1 MTVNGMTSQERFL
14 LAQRLHK
21 RAKDPNLS
29 LQDRDAAFRHARN
42 LVRINMAVA
51 VREISGASAPNATAP
66 SYNATAT
73 PNAAPPPKPIFDRKV

>member
-29 LQDRDAAFRHARN
+29 VEERGVAFRHARN

-51 VREISGASAPNATAP
+51 VREISETSASNATA
-66 SYNATAT
+66 
-73 PNAAPPPKPIFDRKV
+73 APKVAVPPKPTFDRKV

>member
-1 MTVNGMTSQERFL
+1 MTVNGMTSQQRFL

-29 LQDRDAAFRHARN
+29 LEERNVAFRHARN

-51 VREISGASAPNATAP
+51 VREISATSAPNPTSNATAP
-66 SYNATAT
+66 SKA
-73 PNAAPPPKPIFDRKV
+73 AAPPKPTLDIKV

>member
-29 LQDRDAAFRHARN
+29 VEERNTAFRHARN

-51 VREISGASAPNATAP
+51 VREISGTSAPNAPSNATAP
-66 SYNATAT
+66 SKV
-73 PNAAPPPKPIFDRKV
+73 AALPKPTLDIKV

>member
-1 MTVNGMTSQERFL
+1 MTVNGMTSQQRFL

-29 LQDRDAAFRHARN
+29 LEERNVAFRHARN

-51 VREISGASAPNATAP
+51 VREISGTSAPNATAT
-66 SYNATAT
+66 SK
-73 PNAAPPPKPIFDRKV
+73 AALPPGSTIDRKV

>member
-1 MTVNGMTSQERFL
+1 MTVINGMTSQQRFL

-29 LQDRDAAFRHARN
+29 LEERDVAFRHARN

-51 VREISGASAPNATAP
+51 VREISEASA
-66 SYNATAT
+66 S
-73 PNAAPPPKPIFDRKV
+73 NAAAASKTAVTSKPTFDRKV

>member
-1 MTVNGMTSQERFL
+1 MAVNGMTSQERFL

-29 LQDRDAAFRHARN
+29 VEERNTAFRHARN

-51 VREISGASAPNATAP
+51 VREISGTPASNAPSNATAP
-66 SYNATAT
+66 SKV
-73 PNAAPPPKPIFDRKV
+73 AAPPKPTLDIKV

>member
-1 MTVNGMTSQERFL
+1 MTINGMTSQERFL

-29 LQDRDAAFRHARN
+29 LKDRDAAFRHARN

-51 VREISGASAPNATAP
+51 VREISGASAPNAT
-66 SYNATAT
+66 YNATGT
-73 PNAAPPPKPIFDRKV
+73 PNAPPPPKPTFDRKV

>member
-29 LQDRDAAFRHARN
+29 LQERDTAFRHARN

-51 VREISGASAPNATAP
+51 VREMSGTSAPNTTV
-66 SYNATAT
+66 SYNANAT
-73 PNAAPPPKPIFDRKV
+73 PKAAAPPKPTFDRKV

>member
-29 LQDRDAAFRHARN
+29 LKDREVAFRHVRN

-51 VREISGASAPNATAP
+51 VREMSAASAPNATAP
-66 SYNATAT
+66 YNSSGTPTA
-73 PNAAPPPKPIFDRKV
+73 PPPPKPTFDRKV

>member
-1 MTVNGMTSQERFL
+1 MTVNGMTSQQRFL

-29 LQDRDAAFRHARN
+29 AEERDVAFRHVRN

-51 VREISGASAPNATAP
+51 VREISETSAPNAAST
-66 SYNATAT
+66 SK
-73 PNAAPPPKPIFDRKV
+73 AAVPPKPTFDRKV

>member
-1 MTVNGMTSQERFL
+1 MTVNGMTSQQRFL

-29 LQDRDAAFRHARN
+29 AEERDVAFRHVRN

-51 VREISGASAPNATAP
+51 VREVSEASAPNATA
-66 SYNATAT
+66 T
-73 PNAAPPPKPIFDRKV
+73 PKVAVPPKPTFDRKV

>member
-21 RAKDPNLS
+21 RAKDPNLT
-29 LQDRDAAFRHARN
+29 LEERDVAFRHARN

-51 VREISGASAPNATAP
+51 VREISGVSASNATAPNATAP
-66 SYNATAT
+66 SKTAT
-73 PNAAPPPKPIFDRKV
+73 PPKPTFDRKV

>member
-1 MTVNGMTSQERFL
+1 MTVNGMTSQQRFL

-29 LQDRDAAFRHARN
+29 VAERDLAFRHARN

-51 VREISGASAPNATAP
+51 VREVSAASAPD
-66 SYNATAT
+66 ATAT
-73 PNAAPPPKPIFDRKV
+73 PKATVPPKPTFDRKV

>member
-29 LQDRDAAFRHARN
+29 LKDRDAAFRHARN

-51 VREISGASAPNATAP
+51 VREMAGTSAPNATAP
-66 SYNATAT
+66 YDATGT
-73 PNAAPPPKPIFDRKV
+73 SRAPPPKPTFDRKV

>member
-1 MTVNGMTSQERFL
+1 MTSQERFL

-29 LQDRDAAFRHARN
+29 LQERDVAFRHARN

-51 VREISGASAPNATAP
+51 VREMSGTSAPNATAP
-66 SYNATAT
+66 YNATGT
-73 PNAAPPPKPIFDRKV
+73 PTAAVPPKPTFDRKI